1 MSSKHTTAGQEFP
14 AWLTEPLSHDVATSL
29 RRLSEADDVQRI
41 AVMPDV
47 HLAGDVCVGLV
58 LATSRLL
65 YPAAVG
71 SDIGCGM
78 AAIGFDADADV
89 FGNETAA
96 ATLLADLYR
105 YVPANRHHRKTM
117 PESLPDD
124 LLARPLSCPRLEA
137 EKQRDARVQFG
148 SLGRGNHFLELQSD
162 QSGRLWLMVH
172 SGSRGIGQLVSS
184 LHLNKCET
192 QSNGL
197 AFFDANSQAGADYI
211 NDMEWASRYAEL
223 NRLVMLK
230 AASDILYNRFCVEAD
245 PQTLIQSNHNH
256 VRREQHGGQQYL
268 VHRKGAQSAH
278 DGESG
283 IVPGSMG
290 TASFHVTGRGN
301 AESLHS
307 CSHGAGRRLSRT
319 DAKKTVTARSLH
331 QQMRSVWFDHNIAS
345 GLRDEA
351 PSAYRDI
358 HAVMRAQAD
367 LTRIERELR
376 PILSYKGARR

>member
-1 MSSKHTTAGQEFP
+1 MSSKHTAAGDDIP
-14 AWLTEPLSHDVATSL
+14 VWLTEPLSHDVQTSL
-29 RRLSEADDVQRI
+29 RRLSEADDVQRL

-47 HLAGDVCVGLV
+47 HLAGDVCVGV
-58 LATSRLL
+58 ALATSRLL

-78 AAIGFDADADV
+78 AAIGFDANADV
-89 FGNETAA
+89 LGNETAA

-105 YVPANRHHRKTM
+105 YVPANRHHRETM

-148 SLGRGNHFLELQSD
+148 SLGRGNHFLEFQAD

-184 LHLNKCET
+184 LHISKCDS

-197 AFFDANSQAGADYI
+197 GFVDANSPAGTEYI
-211 NDMEWASRYAEL
+211 IDVEWASQYAEL
-223 NRLVMLK
+223 NRLAMLS
-230 AASDILYNRFCVEAD
+230 AASDILYNRFGVEAD
-245 PQTLIQSNHNH
+245 PQTLMQSNHNH
-256 VRREQHGGQQYL
+256 VRREQHGGQQFL

-278 DGESG
+278 DGDPG
-283 IVPGSMG
+283 IIPGSMG

-301 AESLHS
+301 AQSLCS
-307 CSHGAGRRLSRT
+307 SSHGAGRRFSRT
-319 DAKKTVTARSLH
+319 DAKKSVTARSLH
-331 QQMRSVWFDHNIAS
+331 QQMRSVWFDHNIAA

-358 HAVMRAQAD
+358 YAVMRAQSE

-376 PILSYKGARR
+376 PVLSYKGSRR